1 MNLFN
6 RNPEITGPYEDTTT
20 NFIYNWLFCDDV
32 QLFRKTASQPEQY
45 PWNILLATSPVIP
58 GLQTIIDDAAAE
70 TRAKIIAYNL
80 MRTHGYAAPKK
91 ELLGVIVEVAL
102 EDGLDTLAAF
112 KDGTARYINQS
123 GKMIIWEAA
132 DEQAGVLIKELFASS
147 IPVIQQ
153 IGPWNDVRRPHPE
166 TGMARISF
174 LVSDGLYFGEAP
186 MNALFTNPL
195 AKPALLAATA
205 LMQFLT
211 SRVLDTAAN

>member
-1 MNLFN
+1 MSGSSIS
-6 RNPEITGPYEDTTT
+6 PGAAGPYSDPAT
-20 NFIYNWLFCDDV
+20 NTVYNWLFCDDIN
-32 QLFRKTASQPEQY
+32 LFKTTVSQPERY
-45 PWNILLATSPVIP
+45 PWNILFSPSSVNP
-58 GLQTIIDDAAAE
+58 GLQTIIDDAAVE
-70 TRAKIIAYNL
+70 TRARMLAYNML
-80 MRTHGYAAPKK
+80 RQSGCSSSKK
-91 ELLGVIVEVAL
+91 ELLAVIVEVGL
-102 EDGLDTLAAF
+102 DDGLDVLAAF

-132 DEQAGVLIKELFASS
+132 SDEAGTLIKELFASS

-153 IGPWNDVRRPHPE
+153 IGPWNNARRPHPE

-186 MNALFTNPL
+186 MNALFDHPL

-211 SRVLDTAAN
+211 VKVLDKAAN